1 MTIYLRSIPIQV
13 PLPSY
18 NLKIMV
24 NLFKD
29 DVYCTSFL
37 NWGVEDG
44 RREGE
49 EERERLEHNPF
60 QDFLLN

>member
-1 MTIYLRSIPIQV
+1 
-13 PLPSY
+13 
-18 NLKIMV
+18 MV

-29 DVYCTSFL
+29 DVYFTSFL